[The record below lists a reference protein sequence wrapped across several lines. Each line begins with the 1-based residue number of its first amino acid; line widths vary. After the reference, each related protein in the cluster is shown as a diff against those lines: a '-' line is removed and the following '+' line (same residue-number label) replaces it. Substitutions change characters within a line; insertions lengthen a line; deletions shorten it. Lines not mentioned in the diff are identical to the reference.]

1 MTHGGHASLSA
12 AGSSAS
18 ALGPSS
24 VRSTGVDVPVGAWK
38 RIEPSSSCHVYT
50 ETPGPT
56 SILVTSESTPLQIF
70 SRFFTDEVWELLV
83 LETNCFAASV
93 CGTTPRARPWIDVS
107 QQEMRAF
114 FGELIYMGVC
124 RLPRL
129 GLYWTTKFPL
139 AIHGVADVMSINDF
153 QQLFRCLHLAD
164 NSAQIPVGQPGHDR
178 LFKVRGL
185 LDLLIPK
192 FGSEYH
198 IHHECTIDEAMIPF
212 KGRLAFKQ
220 YMKAKPTKWG
230 IKVFVLAD
238 ATNGYIRTFQ
248 IYTGKSLEDG
258 NSSAGLCTKVVLD
271 LMSGFEGSG
280 LHLYTDN
287 YYTSPSLYLHLYNR
301 GINACGTARPNRIG
315 FPKELLTKATNSN
328 HGFVDFLS
336 NGPLLATIWVDKRSI
351 YFLSTIHVAEPPLGS
366 TCSVKRRTTI
376 GAQEDKPCPPCLP
389 DYQCF
394 MRRVDCKDQIQQ
406 YYNLGRR
413 SIKYYNLG
421 RRSIKYYNLGRRSI
435 KYYNLGRRSIKYY
448 NLGRRSIKYY
458 NLGRRS
464 IKYNL
469 GRRSIKYYNLGRR
482 SIKYYNLGRRSIK
495 YYNLGRRSIKYYN
508 LGRRSIKYYN
518 LGRRSIKYYNLGR
531 RSIKYYNLGR
541 RSIKYYNQSRET

>member
-1 MTHGGHASLSA
+1 MRHGGHASLSA

-83 LETNCFAASV
+83 LETNRFAASV

-129 GLYWTTKFPL
+129 GLYWTTKCPL

-192 FGSEYH
+192 FEFEYH
-198 IHHECTIDEAMIPF
+198 IHHECTIDDAMIPF

-258 NSSAGLCTKVVLD
+258 NSSAGLCTKVV
-271 LMSGFEGSG
+271 
-280 LHLYTDN
+280 
-287 YYTSPSLYLHLYNR
+287 
-301 GINACGTARPNRIG
+301 
-315 FPKELLTKATNSN
+315 
-328 HGFVDFLS
+328 
-336 NGPLLATIWVDKRSI
+336 
-351 YFLSTIHVAEPPLGS
+351 
-366 TCSVKRRTTI
+366 
-376 GAQEDKPCPPCLP
+376 
-389 DYQCF
+389 
-394 MRRVDCKDQIQQ
+394 
-406 YYNLGRR
+406 
-413 SIKYYNLG
+413 
-421 RRSIKYYNLGRRSI
+421 
-435 KYYNLGRRSIKYY
+435 
-448 NLGRRSIKYY
+448 
-458 NLGRRS
+458 
-464 IKYNL
+464 
-469 GRRSIKYYNLGRR
+469 
-482 SIKYYNLGRRSIK
+482 
-495 YYNLGRRSIKYYN
+495 
-508 LGRRSIKYYN
+508 
-518 LGRRSIKYYNLGR
+518 
-531 RSIKYYNLGR
+531 
-541 RSIKYYNQSRET
+541 